1 MQHAAESELTDLE
14 QMQVSELHD
23 RYTLLFQET
32 PRSRNRRWLIRKIA
46 WRIQSLSDGGLSERA
61 RQRAAELAVGA
72 DVRVMPPTGAASES
86 AGKSTRTIEGKML
99 RKPDRQNDSRLP
111 SQGTSLIR
119 EYKGQQIEVRVIPD
133 GFEFAG
139 DRYKSLSAIAK
150 VITGSHCNG
159 YRFFRL
165 GNK

>member
-1 MQHAAESELTDLE
+1 MQHTAESQLTDLE
-14 QMQVSELHD
+14 ESPVSELHD
-23 RYTLLFQET
+23 RYVQLFQER

-46 WRIQSLSDGGLSERA
+46 WRIQSLSEGGLSERA
-61 RQRAAELAVGA
+61 RQRATELAVGA
-72 DVRVMPPTGAASES
+72 EVRVMPPKGAEVQSARASAHSIQET
-86 AGKSTRTIEGKML
+86 ALQR
-99 RKPDRQNDSRLP
+99 RKRKNDVRLP
-111 SQGTSLIR
+111 SEGTSLIR
-119 EYKGQQIEVRVIPD
+119 EYKGQQIEVRVIEN
-133 GFEFAG
+133 GFEYAG

>member
-1 MQHAAESELTDLE
+1 MQHAAESELTDLG

-23 RYTLLFQET
+23 RYMRLFRET
-32 PRSRNRRWLIRKIA
+32 PRSRNRQWLIRKIA
-46 WRIQSLSDGGLSERA
+46 WRIQSLAEGGLNERA

-72 DVRVMPPTGAASES
+72 DVRVMPPRGAASES

-99 RKPDRQNDSRLP
+99 RKPDRQNDFRLP

-119 EYKGQQIEVRVIPD
+119 DYKGQQIEVRVISE

-139 DRYKSLSAIAK
+139 VIAD
-150 VITGSHCNG
+150 HPANA
-159 YRFFRL
+159 
-165 GNK
+165 